1 MICFVML
8 HYLVFEETCACADS
22 ILNNTDGEK
31 VIVIADNASPND
43 SYQKLCAYYADDPR
57 VHLLRN
63 DTNAGYAAG
72 INLGYRYA
80 RDHFACDFIVC
91 MNNDMEI
98 VQRDFIDRIRTAR
111 EETGFYVLGPDIW
124 STSARKH
131 QNPEKTRIRT
141 REDVEEQIRDVRRV
155 QSRRWLLKVKG
166 AARRNPLVRKL
177 YYSRGRQEE
186 NSGQTERLPGAMLH
200 GACLVFSEDYIKRRE
215 YALNPGTEFYC
226 EAQILDY
233 ECWRDGMLTVYDP
246 AVRIRHHEDVA
257 TDAAAGTYEK
267 KMLAKCEKVLQSLQ
281 FMEEM
286 IDRDSRQGGKAQ

>member
-131 QNPEKTRIRT
+131 QNPEKTRIRRLKESRNLSDEKIADIMSRQLSENVF
-141 REDVEEQIRDVRRV
+141 REQGDFTVDNNLDFDITAMQIR
-155 QSRRWLLKVKG
+155 
-166 AARRNPLVRKL
+166 
-177 YYSRGRQEE
+177 
-186 NSGQTERLPGAMLH
+186 ERL
-200 GACLVFSEDYIKRRE
+200 I
-215 YALNPGTEFYC
+215 ALG
-226 EAQILDY
+226 
-233 ECWRDGMLTVYDP
+233 
-246 AVRIRHHEDVA
+246 IR
-257 TDAAAGTYEK
+257 
-267 KMLAKCEKVLQSLQ
+267 
-281 FMEEM
+281 
-286 IDRDSRQGGKAQ
+286 